1 MWIELSEHTI
11 EALAQVI
18 SGGSASDPNEPIGL
32 YRRGWELEQWFASCQ
47 VRFNL
52 DAGSRH
58 IATRQAI
65 STLAGFKDDNAALE
79 RLIEKAADPRDFI
92 ERPERH
98 EGVME
103 YLNRRLEHD
112 GLQLVREGRKVRL
125 CAFTEAGSIANLITA
140 GTKID
145 FDTVN
150 RDLERAKKGVVDDP
164 EDAITAACSLVESV
178 CRSILVELKVEF
190 PKKLDLAGV
199 YKAVREPLGLSPTKE
214 GVADEISADV
224 RAVLSGLVNAVQGI
238 GALRTHGGDAHGR
251 ERGFKRVD
259 PRIARLAIHSASAVA
274 VFLIETWQLR
284 FPGRD
289 LPKSE
294 K

>member
-32 YRRGWELEQWFASCQ
+32 YRRGWELEQWFATCQ
-47 VRFNL
+47 VPFNL

-98 EGVME
+98 EGVMK

-125 CAFTEAGSIANLITA
+125 CAFTEAGSIAN
-140 GTKID
+140 
-145 FDTVN
+145 TVN

-190 PKKLDLAGV
+190 PTKLDLAGV

-238 GALRTHGGDAHGR
+238 GALRTHAGDAHGR

-274 VFLIETWQLR
+274 AFLIETWQLR

-289 LPKSE
+289 LPFA
-294 K
+294 